1 MLTNLECYELAGEKI
16 REIFGREYLLE
27 NKEKFRV
34 SRSDRGDE
42 YWFFVFIKS
51 IDDTPQIKQNVI
63 GWTVYADIHIVKG
76 TGEVIVV
83 DYQTEE

>member
-1 MLTNLECYELAGEKI
+1 MLTNSECYRLAGKKI

-51 IDDTPQIKQNVI
+51 KTDTPHLMPNHK
-63 GWTVYADIHIVKG
+63 GWTVYADIRVVKE
-76 TGEVIVV
+76 TGEIKVV
-83 DYQTEE
+83 DYQTEY

>member
-42 YWFFVFIKS
+42 Y
-51 IDDTPQIKQNVI
+51 QC
-63 GWTVYADIHIVKG
+63 H
-76 TGEVIVV
+76 
-83 DYQTEE
+83 